1 MILRVGIRGNG
12 RQLADYLVELKDN
25 DAIEILEVDARED
38 ADKAYLFQTIIGMD
52 LNSELTKTD
61 KAFFHTQI
69 NPAYGEDQ
77 RMTREDWYKAA
88 DILAAETGYTDQR
101 RVIVLHHKK
110 GRTHAHVVWERYN
123 HETGKMIDNKHSVL
137 KADKARSKIE
147 QALNHKQTPYR
158 NPQRKELKEA
168 VTELWNKTSTGP
180 EFLKAVRKAGYM
192 VASGTGNRPFMIVDE
207 NGRSFD
213 LVRQLQGVRTK
224 EVRARLRNEPLVTD
238 KQAIEMM
245 REQTA
250 KSGKRDQEQPE
261 LKPTASMLAE
271 AFAENHTDAVKEDD
285 HKPEQPK
292 TDKNNNDLFD
302 DFRDNGNDQT
312 KADDPDQQ
320 DRERK
325 QKIAAEF
332 LNNKQTG
339 VNQPSAQELER
350 QKIADEQERIR
361 QRNRERKRSRFSAP
375 IPLLQQIKSFFHDFT
390 IALRYASHALK
401 L

>member
-38 ADKAYLFQTIIGMD
+38 ANKAYLHQTIIGMD

-110 GRTHAHVVWERYN
+110 GRVHAHVVWERYN

-137 KADKARSKIE
+137 KADKARPKIE

-168 VTELWNKTSTGP
+168 VTELWNTTSTGP
-180 EFLKAVRKAGYM
+180 EFLKAVREAGYM

-213 LVRQLQGVRTK
+213 LVRQIQGVRTK

-250 KSGKRDQEQPE
+250 KSGKREQQQPE
-261 LKPTASMLAE
+261 LKPTASLLAE
-271 AFAENHTDAVKEDD
+271 AFAENRNDAVEEVE
-285 HKPEQPK
+285 KPK
-292 TDKNNNDLFD
+292 KDKKNDDLFD
-302 DFRDNGNDQT
+302 DFRNNGSGQT

-332 LNNKQTG
+332 LDNKQTG
-339 VNQPSAQELER
+339 INEPSAQELER
-350 QKIADEQERIR
+350 QKIAAEQERIR
-361 QRNRERKRSRFSAP
+361 QRNRERKRSRRFSAP
-375 IPLLQQIKSFFHDFT
+375 IPLLQQIREFFNDFG
-390 IALRYASHALK
+390 IALRYASHMLK